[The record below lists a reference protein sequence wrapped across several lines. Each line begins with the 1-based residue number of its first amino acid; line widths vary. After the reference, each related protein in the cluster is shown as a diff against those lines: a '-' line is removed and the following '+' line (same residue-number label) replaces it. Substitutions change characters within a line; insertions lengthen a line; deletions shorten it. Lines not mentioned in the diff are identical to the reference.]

1 MKYATITTGV
11 LIVALIIIASMF
23 VWQGIAVLGQTTTA
37 DAAAA
42 LDAKLV
48 GLGKILTG
56 IFILLLGIFVAF
68 VRISIT
74 TPTSRTSSGVPVV

>member
-1 MKYATITTGV
+1 MKYATLTIGV

-23 VWQGIAVLGQTTTA
+23 AWQGIAVLDQ
-37 DAAAA
+37 AAAA
-42 LDAKLV
+42 DAVSTLDAKLV

-68 VRISIT
+68 VRASLK
-74 TPTSRTSSGVPVV
+74 SSHRDSGPDRPVV